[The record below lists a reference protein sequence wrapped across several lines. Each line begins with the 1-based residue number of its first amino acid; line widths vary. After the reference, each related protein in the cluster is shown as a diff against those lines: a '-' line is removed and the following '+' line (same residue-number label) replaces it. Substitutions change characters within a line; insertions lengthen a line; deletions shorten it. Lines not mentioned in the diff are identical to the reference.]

1 MLVGVAGPARA
12 GKGEAANALV
22 YSNYGFLEYSFAAP
36 MRQFIINLLGLKSLA
51 ELDQI
56 KDKPHPLLKGKTPRY
71 ALQTLGTEWGRNMVS
86 DSLWVDVCLDRAMK
100 TQNAIISDVR
110 FDNEAKAI
118 VDNGGFIIHVTR
130 PGTQISESSHASEA
144 GIDKKYVSYHVV
156 NDGTVSEYHR
166 KILLIVQREI
176 MKTHAESNLRRFAE
190 IGLIKESNGGGWES
204 SEA

>member
-36 MRQFIINLLGLKSLA
+36 MRQFVINLLGLKSLA

-71 ALQTLGTEWGRNMVS
+71 ALQTLGTEWGRNTVS
-86 DSLWVDVCLDRAMK
+86 DSLWVDVCLDRAMR
-100 TQNAIISDVR
+100 TQHAVISDVR
-110 FDNEAKAI
+110 FNNEAQAI

-130 PGTQISESSHASEA
+130 PGTQIAESTHASEA
-144 GIDKKYVSYHVV
+144 GIDQKYISYNVV
-156 NDGTVSEYHR
+156 NDGTVADYHR
-166 KILLIVQREI
+166 KILVIVQRELLRQQ
-176 MKTHAESNLRRFAE
+176 AESNLKRFAE
-190 IGLIKESNGGGWES
+190 IGLIPGGGWER